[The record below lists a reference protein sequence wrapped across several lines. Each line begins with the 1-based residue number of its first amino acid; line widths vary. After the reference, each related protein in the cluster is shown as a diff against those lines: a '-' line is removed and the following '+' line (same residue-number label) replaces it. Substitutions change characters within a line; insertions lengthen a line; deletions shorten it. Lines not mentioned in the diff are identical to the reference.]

1 MKKLSQHPQLK
12 PLREENKIR
21 KITNQ
26 PLTMP
31 TEEHQEI
38 ETGTNPDR
46 NGEQMKEMKEMKE
59 PMADQVSPE
68 VLTDQII
75 EVVVINPKEEREVI
89 VEVEEV

>member
-26 PLTMP
+26 PLTMLI
-31 TEEHQEI
+31 EEHQEI
-38 ETGTNPDR
+38 EIGTNPDR
-46 NGEQMKEMKEMKE
+46 NGEQMKEMKEMKH

-68 VLTDQII
+68 VLTDQTI
-75 EVVVINPKEEREVI
+75 EVVVINPKEEREVT